1 VRHLLRQHARFFALA
16 ALAAIAL
23 RLFFVFRFPAVTD
36 DSRLYAE
43 IARNWLQ
50 HGIYGL
56 TNDSSADPTLARLPG
71 YPAFLAVI
79 FAIFG
84 QDNFR
89 AVLFAQ
95 VLVDLNTCLLIAD
108 LARRL
113 ASARAARIAFLLA
126 AVCPF
131 LANHSGAVL
140 TETLEVFFTAAALD
154 CAAAGLGRS
163 SVGVLQ
169 AVEEASRPHRLWP
182 WVGCGAATGAAILLR
197 PDGGLLLASI
207 LVYLVILILRPL
219 RQKETAQP
227 IIAAALLVTIIALL
241 PLVPWTARNWRSFHR
256 FQPLAPRYANEE
268 DEFVPMGFN
277 RWVKTWMAEFVSV
290 QEIYWNVPGEKVDP
304 TRLPN
309 RAFDTPEQRQSTSDL
324 LTAYNEQLHVTPEM
338 DAHFAELARARI
350 RAHPVRYYLRL
361 PVLRIAD
368 MWLRPRTELTPADP
382 RWWEFNDE
390 PWWSVTTVAFGIINL
405 VYVAFALF
413 GLVQWRSI
421 AFCGL
426 LITFLLLRSLFLGS
440 LENPEPRYTLE
451 CYPAIIVL
459 AAGVWA
465 EAVKRFRPTWHNA

>member
-84 QDNFR
+84 QDNFG
-89 AVLFAQ
+89 AVLSAQ
-95 VLVDLNTCLLIAD
+95 VVVDLGTCLLISD
-108 LARRL
+108 LARRIV
-113 ASARAARIAFLLA
+113 SERAARIAFALA

-131 LANHSGAVL
+131 LANYSGAVL
-140 TETLEVFFTAAALD
+140 TETLEIFFTAAALD
-154 CAAAGLGRS
+154 CAAAGLEKVATA
-163 SVGVLQ
+163 VGKKSGL
-169 AVEEASRPHRLWP
+169 HRLLP
-182 WVGCGAATGAAILLR
+182 WLGCAAATGAAILLR
-197 PDGGLLLASI
+197 PDGGLLLASF
-207 LVYLVILILRPL
+207 LLYLAIVFFGKLR
-219 RQKETAQP
+219 RREAIQP

-309 RAFDTPEQRQSTSDL
+309 RAFDTPEQHQSTSDL
-324 LTAYNEQLHVTPEM
+324 LTAYNEQLHLTPEM
-338 DAHFAELARARI
+338 DAQFAELARARI
-350 RAHPVRYYLRL
+350 RAQPLRYYFRL

-368 MWLRPRTELTPADP
+368 MWLRPRTELTAADP

-390 PWWSVTTVAFGIINL
+390 AWWSVTAVAFGIINL
-405 VYVAFALF
+405 AYVALALF

-421 AFCGL
+421 ASCGL
-426 LITFLLLRSLFLGS
+426 LITFILLRSLFLGS

-459 AAGVWA
+459 AVGGWV
-465 EAVKRFRPTWHNA
+465 EAVKRFRTTWHDA